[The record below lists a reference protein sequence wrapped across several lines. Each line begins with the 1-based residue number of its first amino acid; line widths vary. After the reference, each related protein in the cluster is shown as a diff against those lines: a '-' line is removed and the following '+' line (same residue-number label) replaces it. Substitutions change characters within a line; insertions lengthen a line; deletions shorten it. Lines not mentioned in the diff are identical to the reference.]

1 MFNQHRILRVFKL
14 ITLLKTFP
22 AKSIKRL
29 AQSLEIS
36 ERSCYRYL
44 DLLAE
49 MGFEVDKDPHH
60 KFFLRSEAISEPFTK
75 EESQLIHEALSV
87 AAKNNPL
94 AASIQA
100 KLPYLAESQTR
111 ANQVMAG
118 HLAKLVSQ
126 IQEAIST
133 EKQVRIFKYQSA
145 SSESISDRLIEPIG
159 FTDNYQTLCA
169 FEVESQQNKYF
180 KLERMGSLEI
190 LEENCKFNELHQL
203 LKPDVFGFNETGE
216 RFHIKLKLSM
226 RAMLFLKDDYPATA
240 NFLSEQKDGTWLLD
254 VEVNNM
260 EPVERIVRGMPGDFA
275 IIGI

>member
-22 AKSIKRL
+22 TKSIKRL

-159 FTDNYQTLCA
+159 FTENYQTLCA

-180 KLERMGSLEI
+180 KLERMGAIEI
-190 LEENCKFNELHQL
+190 LAENHKFNEAHLL
-203 LKPDVFGFNETGE
+203 LKPDVFGFNETGTK
-216 RFHIKLKLSM
+216 FPIKLKLSM

-240 NFLSEQKDGTWLLD
+240 DFLTEQKDGSWLLN
-254 VEVNNM
+254 VEVNSM
-260 EPVERIVRGMPGDFA
+260 EPVERIVRGMPGEVEV
-275 IIGI
+275 IG

>member
-60 KFFLRSEAISEPFTK
+60 KFFLRSEPISEPFTK

-126 IQEAIST
+126 IQEAIKND
-133 EKQVRIFKYQSA
+133 KQVRVFKYQSA

-159 FTDNYQTLCA
+159 FTDNY
-169 FEVESQQNKYF
+169 ESQQNKYF
-180 KLERMGSLEI
+180 KLERMGGLEI
-190 LEENCKFNELHQL
+190 LEENAKFKELHQL

-216 RFHIKLKLSM
+216 RFHIQLKLSM
-226 RAMLFLKDDYPATA
+226 RAMLFLKDDYPATVD
-240 NFLSEQKDGTWLLD
+240 FLTEQKDGTWLLD
-254 VEVNNM
+254 VEVNSM
-260 EPVERIVRGMPGDFA
+260 EPVERIVRGMPGEVE
-275 IIGI
+275 IKN

>member
-44 DLLAE
+44 DLLGE
-49 MGFEVDKDPHH
+49 LGFEVEKDLHH
-60 KFFLRSEAISEPFTK
+60 KFYLRSETISEPFTK
-75 EESQLIHEALSV
+75 EESQLIQEALSV
-87 AAKNNPL
+87 TAKNNPL

-111 ANQVMAG
+111 ANQVMAV
-118 HLAKLVSQ
+118 HIAKLVSQ
-126 IQEAIST
+126 IQEAIKNQ
-133 EKQVRIFKYQSA
+133 KQVKIFKYQSA

-190 LEENCKFNELHQL
+190 LEENSRFKAAHQL

-216 RFHIKLKLSM
+216 RFHIHLKLSM

-240 NFLSEQKDGTWLLD
+240 NFLTEQKDGTWLLD
-254 VEVNNM
+254 VEVNSL
-260 EPVERIVRGMPGDFA
+260 EPTDRILRGMPGEVHLVT
-275 IIGI
+275 

>member
-49 MGFEVDKDPHH
+49 MGFEVAKDPHH

-111 ANQVMAG
+111 ANQVIAG

-126 IQEAIST
+126 IQEAIKN

-145 SSESISDRLIEPIG
+145 SSESITDRLIEPIG

-190 LEENCKFNELHQL
+190 LEENTKFKELHQL

-216 RFHIKLKLSM
+216 RFHIQLKLSM

-240 NFLSEQKDGTWLLD
+240 DFLTEQRDGTWLLD
-254 VEVNNM
+254 VEVNSM
-260 EPVERIVRGMPGDFA
+260 EPVNRIVRGMPKEFEL
-275 IIGI
+275 IK

>member
-1 MFNQHRILRVFKL
+1 
-14 ITLLKTFP
+14 
-22 AKSIKRL
+22 
-29 AQSLEIS
+29 
-36 ERSCYRYL
+36 
-44 DLLAE
+44 

-111 ANQVMAG
+111 ANQVMAV
-118 HLAKLVSQ
+118 HIAKLVSQ
-126 IQEAIST
+126 IQEAIKND
-133 EKQVRIFKYQSA
+133 KQVRILKYQSA

-180 KLERMGSLEI
+180 KLERMGGLEI
-190 LEENCKFNELHQL
+190 IEENAKFKELHQL
-203 LKPDVFGFNETGE
+203 LKPDVFGFNETGK
-216 RFHIKLKLSM
+216 RFHIQLKLSM
-226 RAMLFLKDDYPATA
+226 RAMLFLKDDYPATTD
-240 NFLSEQKDGTWLLD
+240 FLTEQKDGTWLLD

-260 EPVERIVRGMPGDFA
+260 EPVERIMRGMP
-275 IIGI
+275 IEVESN

>member
-44 DLLAE
+44 DLLGE
-49 MGFEVDKDPHH
+49 LGFEVEKDLHH
-60 KFFLRSEAISEPFTK
+60 KFYLRSETISEPFTK
-75 EESQLIHEALSV
+75 EESQLIHETLSI

-111 ANQVMAG
+111 ANQVKAG

-126 IQEAIST
+126 IQEAIKNQ
-133 EKQVRIFKYQSA
+133 KQVKIFKYQSA
-145 SSESISDRLIEPIG
+145 SSESISDRVIEPIG

-169 FEVESQQNKYF
+169 FEIESQQNKYF

-190 LEENCKFNELHQL
+190 LEENAKFKKLHQL

-216 RFHIKLKLSM
+216 RFHIQLKLSM
-226 RAMLFLKDDYPATA
+226 RAMLFLKDDYPATSP
-240 NFLSEQKDGTWLLD
+240 FLKEQADGSWLLE
-254 VEVNNM
+254 VEVNSM
-260 EPVERIVRGMPGDFA
+260 EPVERIVRGMPGK
-275 IIGI
+275 IST

>member
-44 DLLAE
+44 DLLAK

-60 KFFLRSEAISEPFTK
+60 KFYLRSESISEPFTK

-94 AASIQA
+94 AVSIQA
-100 KLPYLAESQTR
+100 KLPYLEESQTR
-111 ANQVMAG
+111 ANQVIAG
-118 HLAKLVSQ
+118 HIGKLVYQ
-126 IQEAIST
+126 IQEAIT
-133 EKQVRIFKYQSA
+133 NQKQVRIFKYQSA
-145 SSESISDRLIEPIG
+145 SSESISDRIIEPIG
-159 FTDNYQTLCA
+159 FTDNYQTLCG
-169 FEVESQQNKYF
+169 FEVESHQNKYF

-190 LEENCKFNELHQL
+190 LEENCRFKVAHQL
-203 LKPDVFGFNETGE
+203 LKPDVFGFNETAE
-216 RFHIKLKLSM
+216 RFHIQLKLSM

-240 NFLSEQKDGTWLLD
+240 PFLNEQIDGTWLLS
-254 VEVNNM
+254 VEVNSK
-260 EPVERIVRGMPGDFA
+260 EPAERILRGMPGEVE
-275 IIGI
+275 INYL

>member
-29 AQSLEIS
+29 GQSLEIS

-49 MGFEVDKDPHH
+49 LGFEVDKDPNH
-60 KFFLRSEAISEPFTK
+60 KFYLRSETILEPFTK

-94 AASIQA
+94 AVSIQA

-111 ANQVMAG
+111 ANQVVAG
-118 HLAKLVSQ
+118 HIAKLVSQ
-126 IQEAIST
+126 IQEAIKN

-190 LEENCKFNELHQL
+190 LEENSRYKTAHQL
-203 LKPDVFGFNETGE
+203 LKPDAFGFNETGE

-226 RAMLFLKDDYPATA
+226 RAMLFLKDDYPATIH
-240 NFLSEQKDGTWLLD
+240 FLHEQKDGTWLLD
-254 VEVNNM
+254 VEVNSM
-260 EPVERIVRGMPGDFA
+260 EPVERILRGMPGEVEVV
-275 IIGI
+275 G

>member
-22 AKSIKRL
+22 TKSIKRL

-159 FTDNYQTLCA
+159 FTENYQTLCA

-180 KLERMGSLEI
+180 KLERMGAIEI
-190 LEENCKFNELHQL
+190 LAENHKFNEAHLL
-203 LKPDVFGFNETGE
+203 LKPDVFGFNETGTK
-216 RFHIKLKLSM
+216 FPIKLKLSM

-260 EPVERIVRGMPGDFA
+260 EPVERIVRSMSNEIK
-275 IIGI
+275 II

>member
-169 FEVESQQNKYF
+169 IEVESKQNKYF
-180 KLERMGSLEI
+180 KLERMGGLEI
-190 LEENCKFNELHQL
+190 LEENAKFKKHHQL
-203 LKPDVFGFNETGE
+203 LKPDIFGFNETGE

-226 RAMLFLKDDYPATA
+226 RAMLFLKDDYPATVD
-240 NFLSEQKDGTWLLD
+240 FLTEQKDGTWLLD
-254 VEVNNM
+254 VEVNSM
-260 EPVERIVRGMPGDFA
+260 EPVERIVRGMPGEVNLVT
-275 IIGI
+275 

>member
-29 AQSLEIS
+29 GQSLEIS

-49 MGFEVDKDPHH
+49 LGFEVDKDPNH
-60 KFFLRSEAISEPFTK
+60 KFYLRSETISEPFTK

-87 AAKNNPL
+87 AANNNPL
-94 AASIQA
+94 AVSIQA
-100 KLPYLAESQTR
+100 KLPYLVESQTR
-111 ANQVMAG
+111 ANQVMAS

-126 IQEAIST
+126 IQEAIKND
-133 EKQVRIFKYQSA
+133 KQVRIFKYQSA

-169 FEVESQQNKYF
+169 CEVESQQNKYF
-180 KLERMGSLEI
+180 KIERMGGLEI
-190 LEENCKFNELHQL
+190 LEENAKFNELHQL

-216 RFHIKLKLSM
+216 HFHIQLKLSM

-240 NFLSEQKDGTWLLD
+240 NFLTEQNNGTWLLD
-254 VEVNNM
+254 VKVNSM
-260 EPVERIVRGMPGDFA
+260 EPVERIARGMPLEADLMLQ
-275 IIGI
+275 